1 MFSGIV
7 QSLGTIVSIDEAS
20 EIVTLEVQTTEDFI
34 KDLKVGDSVAL
45 DGVCLTLTRSES
57 DRMFFDAVPETLS
70 KTLIKSYTKGTKVNL
85 EPSLK
90 FNDSVGGH
98 IVSGH
103 IHTTGHVN
111 QVEIHGDAKDI
122 VIDAGADWG
131 KFLFEKGYI
140 GINGCSITLGE
151 ITEGP
156 KHSLI
161 QNPSSSAPMQLHLLH
176 IHSLPSKQS
185 VWIDCKAYPCLH
197 PLKYPAQ
204 TNRSFSFTLAN
215 PAAQP
220 YDPTWLTPPF
230 DTIYPL

>member
-20 EIVTLEVQTTEDFI
+20 EIVTLEVQASEDFT
-34 KDLKVGDSVAL
+34 KGLKVGDSVAV
-45 DGVCLTLTRSES
+45 DGVCLTLTKSES
-57 DRMFFDAVPETLS
+57 DRMFFDAVPETLN
-70 KTLIKSYTKGTKVNL
+70 KTIIKSYKKETKVNL
-85 EPSLK
+85 EPSLR

-103 IHTTGHVN
+103 IHTTGHIN

-151 ITEGP
+151 ITEGRFIV
-156 KHSLI
+156 HLI
-161 QNPSSSAPMQLHLLH
+161 PETLHATNLDNLVYGDKVNLEFDQN
-176 IHSLPSKQS
+176 
-185 VWIDCKAYPCLH
+185 
-197 PLKYPAQ
+197 
-204 TNRSFSFTLAN
+204 
-215 PAAQP
+215 
-220 YDPTWLTPPF
+220 
-230 DTIYPL
+230 TITIVETTERILRDQAK

>member
-20 EIVTLEVQTTEDFI
+20 EIVTLEVQASEDFI
-34 KDLKVGDSVAL
+34 KGLKVGDSVAV
-45 DGVCLTLTRSES
+45 DGVCLTLTKSES
-57 DRMFFDAVPETLS
+57 DRMFFDAVPETTS
-70 KTLIKSYTKGTKVNL
+70 KTIIKSYKKETKVNL

-103 IHTTGHVN
+103 IHTTGHIN

-122 VIDAGADWG
+122 VIDAGANWG

-151 ITEGP
+151 ITEGRFII
-156 KHSLI
+156 HLI
-161 QNPSSSAPMQLHLLH
+161 PETLRATNLDKLVYGDEVNLEFDQN
-176 IHSLPSKQS
+176 
-185 VWIDCKAYPCLH
+185 
-197 PLKYPAQ
+197 
-204 TNRSFSFTLAN
+204 
-215 PAAQP
+215 
-220 YDPTWLTPPF
+220 
-230 DTIYPL
+230 TITIVETTERILRDQAK

>member
-7 QSLGTIVSIDEAS
+7 QSLGSIVSISEAG
-20 EIVTLEVQTTEDFI
+20 EMVTLEVQATEDFT
-34 KDLKVGDSVAL
+34 KDLKVGDSVAV
-45 DGVCLTLTRSES
+45 DGVCLTLTKSES

-151 ITEGP
+151 ITEGRFIV
-156 KHSLI
+156 HLI
-161 QNPSSSAPMQLHLLH
+161 PETLRATNLDNLVYGNQVNLEFDQN
-176 IHSLPSKQS
+176 
-185 VWIDCKAYPCLH
+185 
-197 PLKYPAQ
+197 
-204 TNRSFSFTLAN
+204 
-215 PAAQP
+215 
-220 YDPTWLTPPF
+220 
-230 DTIYPL
+230 TITIVETTERILRDQAK